1 MVFDDYSSVLYA
13 ITVHYSVLTLKKLEL
28 VTMKN
33 IEKRNALPL

>member
-1 MVFDDYSSVLYA
+1 MVFDYYSPVLYT
-13 ITVHYSVLTLKKLEL
+13 ITVHYFVLTLEKREL